1 MVDIQLDSIEF
12 EDVSPLID
20 VTEDLSEGDDDEVE
34 DSPLKEL
41 YTGQTFISFEVLEQ
55 SLKRYSTKRGFNT
68 KIVRVEK
75 EDGVYAR
82 KTYKCRHGN
91 KYEPKKKLD
100 PTENRERES
109 VCIECGFLLNA
120 SYRKRANLVYIN
132 KFIEEHNHP
141 LSDSELLQQFAPSL
155 RKITTDVKEE
165 IKFFVQECHLGATV
179 LKRILR
185 KKFPDQEI
193 YQQDLYNMIHKFKI
207 DAQIKN
213 DAVLL
218 YEHLVKLQQ
227 EDSNWYFGV
236 DFEGID
242 NRLSKIFWMS
252 PDQKNLWTRFHD
264 VVLND
269 NTCKTNKYSMPL
281 SVFIVI
287 DSDQRSRIVATAIV
301 SDETVSTYEWIL
313 KETML
318 ATGNLQPVVIFTD
331 GDPAMQVA
339 ISTQYSETIV
349 RHCAFHIRQN
359 LIKKVKKKLHD
370 KWDTFVADF
379 YVLRNSLVVS
389 DFDHRW
395 EELMNKYPEIKG
407 YCERVLYPTK
417 ECWAYAFT
425 KRTFSANT
433 HSTQRVESI
442 NRIIKLEA
450 NSGNTLYELQ
460 AGIEL
465 RLKDE
470 AKYAKLQEFR
480 NMNPTTGLPNISNTI
495 FKGVDNMCKKYLMPN
510 SLALQQKQILES
522 LLYRVLLQENV
533 IETNLVNLFFFV
545 FSLFVLLLYD

>member
-1 MVDIQLDSIEF
+1 
-12 EDVSPLID
+12 

-82 KTYKCRHGN
+82 KTYKCHHRN

-109 VCIECGFLLNA
+109 VCIKCGFLLNA

-389 DFDHRW
+389 DFDHCW

-433 HSTQRVESI
+433 HSTQCVESI

-470 AKYAKLQEFR
+470 AK
-480 NMNPTTGLPNISNTI
+480 
-495 FKGVDNMCKKYLMPN
+495 
-510 SLALQQKQILES
+510 
-522 LLYRVLLQENV
+522 
-533 IETNLVNLFFFV
+533 
-545 FSLFVLLLYD
+545 